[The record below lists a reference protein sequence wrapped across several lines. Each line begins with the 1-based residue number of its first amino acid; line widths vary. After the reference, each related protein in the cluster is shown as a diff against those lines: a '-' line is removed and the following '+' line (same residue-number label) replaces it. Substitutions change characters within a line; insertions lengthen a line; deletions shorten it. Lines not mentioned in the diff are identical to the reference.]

1 MLELW
6 LVRISDGSYFHM
18 TSVEP
23 PIYIMNSLAVLCLG
37 LCHLLSGISILQLE
51 RQNDSNKTKK
61 QEIKKKNREQEKTF
75 VATVCFEYACICLF
89 FIFNNYRYDGD
100 NS

>member
-1 MLELW
+1 
-6 LVRISDGSYFHM
+6 
-18 TSVEP
+18 
-23 PIYIMNSLAVLCLG
+23 MNSLAALCLG
-37 LCHLLSGISILQLE
+37 LCHLLSGIFILQLE

-75 VATVCFEYACICLF
+75 VATVCFEYAYICLF

>member
-1 MLELW
+1 MNFH
-6 LVRISDGSYFHM
+6 ISK
-18 TSVEP
+18 
-23 PIYIMNSLAVLCLG
+23 
-37 LCHLLSGISILQLE
+37 IL

-75 VATVCFEYACICLF
+75 VATVCFEYAYICLF

>member
-1 MLELW
+1 MNFH
-6 LVRISDGSYFHM
+6 ISK
-18 TSVEP
+18 
-23 PIYIMNSLAVLCLG
+23 
-37 LCHLLSGISILQLE
+37 IL

-75 VATVCFEYACICLF
+75 VATVCFEYAYICLF

-100 NS
+100 NSELSNYIFHI